1 MTIFQFILQDSNID
15 TDLKTIGIIAVGDLC
30 LASGE
35 SFYPYFEYSMNI
47 LCQAGQ
53 MSLEIT

>member
-1 MTIFQFILQDSNID
+1 MPILQFILQDTNIE
-15 TDLKTIGIIAVGDLC
+15 TDLKTIGIMAVGDLC
-30 LASGE
+30 LASGQ

-53 MSLEIT
+53 TSLEIT

>member
-47 LCQAGQ
+47 LC
-53 MSLEIT
+53 